1 MIAILDYGSGN
12 LRSAER
18 AFALTGHEVVVTS
31 DAKLCLAAEGLV
43 VPGVGAFSAC
53 MAQLLEISGDQ
64 IIADRLAANKPIFGI
79 CVGMQILFTRGLEK
93 SGADGLGVFA
103 GEISQIAAPILPHIG
118 WNTVQVGLGSQLFA
132 GIEDSAF
139 YFVHSFAAK
148 TAVDNA
154 INTLCTYGENFL
166 AAVESENV
174 VATQFHPEKSGAAGA
189 RLIKNWTETL

>member
-18 AFALTGHEVVVTS
+18 AFALAGHEVVVTS
-31 DAKLCLAAEGLV
+31 DAKTCLAAEGLV
-43 VPGVGAFSAC
+43 VPGVGAYSAC

-64 IIADRLAANKPIFGI
+64 IIADRVAANKPIFGI

-93 SGADGLGVFA
+93 SGAHGLGVFA
-103 GEISQIAAPILPHIG
+103 GEVSQIAAPILPHIG
-118 WNTVQVGLGSQLFA
+118 WNTVEVGVGSHLFA
-132 GIEDSAF
+132 GVEDSAF

-148 TAVDNA
+148 TAVEGA
-154 INTLCTYGENFL
+154 INTFCNYSENFL
-166 AAVESENV
+166 AAVESAHV

-189 RLIKNWTETL
+189 RLIKNWAESL